1 MTYATFEDIIK
12 RKHLETS
19 EMQRCDA
26 LLEDAAII
34 IDAYNA
40 KASSDAKRLVSCNM
54 VIRAIGNC
62 DESIPIGATQGT
74 MSALGYSQS
83 WTSAGGSGE
92 LYLTKLEKKILGAG
106 NHIGFSN
113 PYSNI
118 PDKEVAND

>member
-1 MTYATFEDIIK
+1 MAYATFEDIIN
-12 RKHLETS
+12 RKDLDTS
-19 EMQRCDA
+19 EMERCDA

-34 IDAYNA
+34 IDTYNA

-54 VIRAIGNC
+54 VIRAIGSC

-83 WTSAGGSGE
+83 WTSTGGSGE

-113 PYSNI
+113 PYKGLAEE
-118 PDKEVAND
+118 DEDDD

>member
-1 MTYATFEDIIK
+1 MAYATFEDIIK
-12 RKHLETS
+12 RKYLETS
-19 EMQRCDA
+19 EMERCDA
-26 LLEDAAII
+26 LREDAAII

-40 KASSDAKRLVSCNM
+40 EASLDAKRLVSCNM
-54 VIRAIGNC
+54 VIRAIGNR

-106 NHIGFSN
+106 NNIGFSN

-118 PDKEVAND
+118 PDKEVSDD

>member
-1 MTYATFEDIIK
+1 MAYATFEDLIK
-12 RKHLETS
+12 RKYLETS
-19 EMQRCDA
+19 EMERCDA

-54 VIRAIGNC
+54 VIRAIGNR

-106 NHIGFSN
+106 NNIGFSN

-118 PDKEVAND
+118 PDKEVSDD

>member
-1 MTYATFEDIIK
+1 MAYATFEDLIK

-19 EMQRCDA
+19 EMERCDA
-26 LLEDAAII
+26 LLEDTAII

-106 NHIGFSN
+106 NRIRFSN